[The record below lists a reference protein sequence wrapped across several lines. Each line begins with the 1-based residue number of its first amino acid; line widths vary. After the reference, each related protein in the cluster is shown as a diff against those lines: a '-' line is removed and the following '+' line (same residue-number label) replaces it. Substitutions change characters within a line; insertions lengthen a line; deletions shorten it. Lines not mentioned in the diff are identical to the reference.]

1 MNKISQK
8 PCPICQQLSI
18 TIGCDKKGKKILS
31 CGHKIH
37 FKNTRS
43 QKEMDRKYV
52 QTEFGL
58 ELRRNKI

>member
-31 CGHKIH
+31 CGHTVS
-37 FKNTRS
+37 FKRTRS
-43 QKEMDRKYV
+43 EKEMDRKYIS
-52 QTEFGL
+52 TPYGL
-58 ELRRNKI
+58 ELIK